1 MRVTGSILRKFL
13 QTLAELQATYAEVID
28 VLSFDEVDLEAR
40 KREGVSGR
48 GRRQVK
54 REHKRTSGA
63 ERPTNVPSVFR
74 GPGCVSSSGQVQA
87 LRRWPPR
94 KLKGSPQLL
103 PVMTEVG
110 VPSGRV

>member
-13 QTLAELQATYAEVID
+13 QTSAELQATYAEVID
-28 VLSFDEVDLEAR
+28 ELSFDEVDLEAR
-40 KREGVSGR
+40 RREGVSRRGR
-48 GRRQVK
+48 GQVR
-54 REHKRTSGA
+54 REHQRTSGA
-63 ERPTNVPSVFR
+63 ERPTNVPSAFR